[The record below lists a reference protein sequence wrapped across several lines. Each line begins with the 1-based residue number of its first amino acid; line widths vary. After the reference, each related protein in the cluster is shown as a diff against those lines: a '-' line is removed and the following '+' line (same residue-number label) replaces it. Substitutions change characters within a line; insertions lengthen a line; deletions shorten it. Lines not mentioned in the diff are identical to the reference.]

1 MLRQSRR
8 NEIIC
13 IRQQRRTNL
22 QQMTEH
28 EVLTRKIL
36 QKLCQNGS
44 LAENGTIFEE
54 KKIDSCAVEQ
64 LSLLDS

>member
-1 MLRQSRR
+1 M
-8 NEIIC
+8 
-13 IRQQRRTNL
+13 

-64 LSLLDS
+64 LTLLGKLKLLDKRNKQKETNKTTKI